1 MPNVSPE
8 MAVMKISASFPHAW
22 DGRSWPIPSIDFI
35 YSVQLLQWGHSC
47 KVYYDEVER
56 HRLDSAVEQPAIAAL
71 LSLWGTNQ
79 VSEI

>member
-8 MAVMKISASFPHAW
+8 MAVMNISASFPPW
-22 DGRSWPIPSIDFI
+22 DGRSWPIPWQASTLYIAFN
-35 YSVQLLQWGHSC
+35 YWGHSC